1 MKIIESFYGSESL
14 LKICPDSCR
23 PQIVAR
29 IRVEVAGKIL
39 AAESRHDNWAGSPPY
54 SHVMLM
60 YLWGFTSAIVL
71 LAAAYGMAQ
80 WSVKHG

>member
-54 SHVMLM
+54 SHVMRNLQQQI
-60 YLWGFTSAIVL
+60 LREVGKELFGS
-71 LAAAYGMAQ
+71 
-80 WSVKHG
+80 